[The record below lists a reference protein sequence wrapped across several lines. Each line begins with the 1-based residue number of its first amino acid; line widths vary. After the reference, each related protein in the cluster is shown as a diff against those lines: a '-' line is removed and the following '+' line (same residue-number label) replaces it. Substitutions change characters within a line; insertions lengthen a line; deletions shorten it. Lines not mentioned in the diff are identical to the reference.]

1 MIGSIFQQ
9 NAYLSQ
15 CSSMAGLKMNVGK
28 DDVGRS
34 GRYILVWLMLQ
45 FNLHRNWD
53 EKGGGEYCVV
63 GARF

>member
-1 MIGSIFQQ
+1 
-9 NAYLSQ
+9 
-15 CSSMAGLKMNVGK
+15 MNGGK

-34 GRYILVWLMLQ
+34 GRYILVWLMLHV
-45 FNLHRNWD
+45 NLHRNWD